1 MGKPAHTNALTI
13 LQQVSRSE
21 EEVLLRAIEWCVVDQ
36 IEMVLLLLEFVDP
49 VEVIWHHHQHPIIDL
64 EDIEGPFDDDISFE
78 EFLASLQ
85 EQTQIQDLVLKYLNH
100 R

>member
-21 EEVLLRAIEWCVVDQ
+21 KEVLLTAIEGRVVDQ
-36 IEMVLLLLEFVDP
+36 IKMVLLLIEFVDP
-49 VEVIWHHHQHPIIDL
+49 VEVIRHHHQHCVIDL

-85 EQTQIQDLVLKYLNH
+85 EQTQIQDLLLKYLHH